1 MSGFQLSEMQ
11 KEYWNNANHR
21 WNVKTGATGSG
32 KTYLDFY
39 LIPKRIRACTGK
51 GLIVLLGNT
60 KSTLQR
66 NILDPMREIYGEHAI
81 SDISNENVAYLFG
94 KKVYCLGADKVSQ
107 VSKIQG
113 ATIEYAYGDEVTTW
127 NREVFEMLKSRLR
140 CENSLFDG
148 TCNPDGPKHWFKTFL
163 DSDADIFQQKY
174 TIDDNPFLPPR
185 FVEEL
190 KKEYE
195 GTVYYDR
202 YIRGNWTR
210 AEGLLFPQFADNP
223 KRWNIDYEDALKLPV
238 SQVFIGFDIGG
249 TKSHSTFVATGIV
262 GNYQRQVRL
271 AEKKV
276 KHSKGTVDPDR
287 IYAAYDGFQK
297 ELKLLYPDFPVTYCF
312 VDNEAQVIEN
322 GLRTFS
328 QQKGYYTK
336 VADCKKVKFTERT
349 LSYNYLFN
357 TEKFMIVS
365 SMCPSII
372 EALSTMVYA
381 DEKEDEL
388 LDDYTTDVDTYDA
401 DFYSWSRYIDFFYMK
416 ANYKKQGG

>member
-1 MSGFQLSEMQ
+1 MSFQLSEMQ
-11 KEYWNNANHR
+11 KEYWNNSTHR

-32 KTYLDFY
+32 KTFLDFY
-39 LIPKRIRACTGK
+39 MIPKRIRATMGK

-60 KSTLQR
+60 KSTLSR
-66 NILDPMREIYGEHAI
+66 NVLDPMREIYGERAI
-81 SDISNENVAYLFG
+81 SDINNENVAYLFG
-94 KKVYCLGADKVSQ
+94 KKVYCLGADKVNR

-113 ATIEYAYGDEVTTW
+113 STIEYAYGDEVTTW

-148 TCNPDGPKHWFKTFL
+148 TCNPDGPKHWFKQFL

-174 TIDDNPFLPPR
+174 TIDDNPFLPPK

-223 KRWNIDYEDALKLPV
+223 KRWNIDYEDALKLPI
-238 SQVFIGFDIGG
+238 SRVFIGLDIGG

-271 AEKKV
+271 AEKMI

-287 IYAAYDGFQK
+287 LYAAYDEFQK
-297 ELKLLYPDFPVTYCF
+297 ELNSLYPAFPITHCF

-328 QQKGYYTK
+328 KQKGYSTL
-336 VADCKKVKFTERT
+336 VADCKKVEFTDRT

-357 TEKFMIVS
+357 TDKFMIVS
-365 SMCPSII
+365 VMCPKII

-401 DFYSWSRYIDFFYMK
+401 DFYSWSRYIDYFYMK
-416 ANYKKQGG
+416 ANYNR

>member
-1 MSGFQLSEMQ
+1 MNEFNLSVMQ
-11 KEYWNNANHR
+11 KEYWNNCDHR

-39 LIPKRIRACTGK
+39 LLPKRIRATQGK

-60 KSTLQR
+60 KNTLSR
-66 NILDPMREIYGEHAI
+66 NIIDPMREIYGKYAI
-81 SDISNENVAYLFG
+81 SEINNENVAYLFG
-94 KKVYCLGADKVSQ
+94 KKTYCLGADKINQ

-113 ATIEYAYGDEVTTW
+113 STIEYAYGDEVTTW

-140 CENSLFDG
+140 CENSVFDG
-148 TCNPDGPKHWFKTFL
+148 TCNPDGPKHWFKKFL

-174 TIDDNPFLPPR
+174 TIDDNPFLPAK

-190 KKEYE
+190 KKEYA

-210 AEGLLFPQFADNP
+210 AEGLLFPQFAADP
-223 KRWNIDYEDALKLPV
+223 GRWDISYEDALKLPIGR
-238 SQVFIGFDIGG
+238 VFIGLDIGG

-271 AEKKV
+271 AEKMI

-287 IYAAYDGFQK
+287 IYAAYDEFQR
-297 ELKLLYPDFPVTYCF
+297 ELKILYPAFPVTHCF
-312 VDNEAQVIEN
+312 IDNEAQVIEN

-328 QQKGYYTK
+328 RRKGYGTQI
-336 VADCKKVKFTERT
+336 ADCKKVEFTNRT

-357 TEKFMIVS
+357 TDKFIIVS
-365 SMCPSII
+365 SMCPMII
-372 EALSTMVYA
+372 ESLSTMVYA
-381 DEKEDEL
+381 DEKEDKL

-401 DFYSWSRYIDFFYMK
+401 DFYSWSRYIDYFYMK
-416 ANYKKQGG
+416 ALYPGR

>member
-1 MSGFQLSEMQ
+1 MTDFNLSIMQ
-11 KEYWNNANHR
+11 KKYWNNATHR

-39 LIPKRIRACTGK
+39 LIPKRIRATTGK
-51 GLIVLLGNT
+51 GLIILLGNT
-60 KSTLQR
+60 KNTLSR
-66 NILDPMREIYGEHAI
+66 NILDPMREIYGERAI
-81 SDISNENVAYLFG
+81 TNINNDNVAYLFG
-94 KKVYCLGADKVSQ
+94 KKVYCLGADKVNQ

-113 ATIEYAYGDEVTTW
+113 STIEYAYGDEVTTW

-140 CENSLFDG
+140 CENSIFDG
-148 TCNPDGPKHWFKTFL
+148 TCNPDGPKHWFKKFL

-174 TIDDNPFLPPR
+174 TIDDNPFLPQS

-190 KKEYE
+190 KKEYA

-223 KRWNIDYEDALKLPV
+223 KRWDISYEEALKLPV
-238 SQVFIGFDIGG
+238 SRVFIGLDIGG

-271 AEKKV
+271 AAKMV
-276 KHSKGTVDPDR
+276 KHAKGTVDPDK
-287 IYAAYDGFQK
+287 IYAAYDEFQK
-297 ELKLLYPDFPVTYCF
+297 ELKLLYPAFPVTHCF

-322 GLRTFS
+322 GLRSFS
-328 QQKGYYTK
+328 QQKRYGTQI
-336 VADCKKVKFTERT
+336 ADCKKVEFTERT
-349 LSYNYLFN
+349 LSYNYIFN
-357 TEKFMIVS
+357 TDKFMIVS
-365 SMCPSII
+365 SMCGLVVES
-372 EALSTMVYA
+372 LSTMVYA
-381 DEKEDEL
+381 DEKEDKL

-401 DFYSWSRYIDFFYMK
+401 DFYSWSRYINYFYMK
-416 ANYKKQGG
+416 AQYNGR

>member
-1 MSGFQLSEMQ
+1 MSGFQLSDLQ
-11 KEYWNNANHR
+11 KDYWNNSNHR

-39 LIPKRIRACTGK
+39 LIPKRVRATTGK

-60 KSTLQR
+60 KNTLSR
-66 NILDPMREIYGEHAI
+66 NILDPMREIYGERAI
-81 SDISNENVAYLFG
+81 TTINNDNVAYLFG
-94 KKVYCLGADKVSQ
+94 KKTYCLGADKVNQ

-113 ATIEYAYGDEVTTW
+113 STIEYAYGDEVTTW

-140 CENSLFDG
+140 CENSIFDG
-148 TCNPDGPKHWFKTFL
+148 TCNPDGPKHWFKQFL
-163 DSDADIFQQKY
+163 DSDADIFKQKY
-174 TIDDNPFLPPR
+174 TIDDNPFLPEK
-185 FVEEL
+185 FVTEI

-223 KRWNIDYEDALKLPV
+223 RRWDISYEDALKLPV
-238 SQVFIGFDIGG
+238 SRVFIGLDIGG
-249 TKSHSTFVATGIV
+249 TKSHSTFVATGVV

-271 AEKKV
+271 AEKMV
-276 KHSKGTVDPDR
+276 KHAKGTVDPDK
-287 IYAAYDGFQK
+287 IYAAYDEFQK
-297 ELKLLYPDFPVTYCF
+297 ELKLLYPAFPVTHCF

-322 GLRTFS
+322 GLRS
-328 QQKGYYTK
+328 YSGQKGYATR
-336 VADCKKVKFTERT
+336 VADCNKVEFTDRT

-357 TEKFMIVS
+357 TDKFMIVS
-365 SMCPSII
+365 AMCPKII
-372 EALSTMVYA
+372 ESLSTMVYT
-381 DEKEDEL
+381 DKKEDKL

-401 DFYSWSRYIDFFYMK
+401 DFYSWSRYIDYFYMK
-416 ANYKKQGG
+416 AKYNR

>member
-39 LIPKRIRACTGK
+39 LIPKRIRATTGK

-81 SDISNENVAYLFG
+81 SDISNENVVYLFG
-94 KKVYCLGADKVSQ
+94 RKVYCLGADKVSQ

-140 CENSLFDG
+140 CENSIFDG

-210 AEGLLFPQFADNP
+210 AE
-223 KRWNIDYEDALKLPV
+223 
-238 SQVFIGFDIGG
+238 
-249 TKSHSTFVATGIV
+249 
-262 GNYQRQVRL
+262 
-271 AEKKV
+271 
-276 KHSKGTVDPDR
+276 
-287 IYAAYDGFQK
+287 
-297 ELKLLYPDFPVTYCF
+297 
-312 VDNEAQVIEN
+312 
-322 GLRTFS
+322 
-328 QQKGYYTK
+328 
-336 VADCKKVKFTERT
+336 
-349 LSYNYLFN
+349 
-357 TEKFMIVS
+357 
-365 SMCPSII
+365 
-372 EALSTMVYA
+372 
-381 DEKEDEL
+381 
-388 LDDYTTDVDTYDA
+388 
-401 DFYSWSRYIDFFYMK
+401 
-416 ANYKKQGG
+416 

>member
-1 MSGFQLSEMQ
+1 MSFQLSDMQ
-11 KEYWNNANHR
+11 KEYWNNCNRR

-60 KSTLQR
+60 KSTLSR
-66 NILDPMREIYGEHAI
+66 NILDPMREIYGEYAVT
-81 SDISNENVAYLFG
+81 DINNENVAYLFG
-94 KKVYCLGADKVSQ
+94 KKVYCLGADKVNQ

-113 ATIEYAYGDEVTTW
+113 STIEYAYGDEVTTW

-148 TCNPDGPKHWFKTFL
+148 TCNPDGPKHWFKQFI
-163 DSDADIFQQKY
+163 DSDVDIFKQKY
-174 TIDDNPFLPPR
+174 TIDDNPFLPEK
-185 FVEEL
+185 FVQEL

-223 KRWNIDYEDALKLPV
+223 KRWNIDYEEALKLPV
-238 SQVFIGFDIGG
+238 SKVFIGLDIGG
-249 TKSHSTFVATGIV
+249 TRSHSMFVATGVV

-271 AEKKV
+271 SEKKIL
-276 KHSKGTVDPDR
+276 HAKGTVDPDK
-287 IYAAYDGFQK
+287 IYDAYDEFQK
-297 ELKLLYPDFPVTYCF
+297 ELKLLYPAFPVTHCF
-312 VDNEAQVIEN
+312 VDNEAQVIAN
-322 GLRTFS
+322 GLRTYS
-328 QQKGYYTK
+328 RQKGYMTQ
-336 VADCKKVKFTERT
+336 VADCKKVEFTDRT
-349 LSYNYLFN
+349 LSYNYILN
-357 TEKFMIVS
+357 TDKFMIVS
-365 SMCPSII
+365 SMCPCII
-372 EALSTMVYA
+372 DSLSTMVYA
-381 DEKEDEL
+381 DEEEDSL

-401 DFYSWSRYIDFFYMK
+401 DFYSWSRYIDYFYMR
-416 ANYKKQGG
+416 ADYKKGGTR